1 VTAASDEHGPQLGP
15 DRSLLTPA
23 ARPWAAGL
31 LAGCA
36 LLVAVF
42 GVLFAHHT
50 QAGRLD
56 HAVDAPVISW
66 LSGDPELALRMA
78 YPGSVIPAALLS
90 AVIAVSCLIAGR
102 RSGAVLAAVAV
113 PVSVELDELLLKPLF
128 HRTYLGVLS
137 YPSGHT
143 TAISALAVTL
153 TVLLLVPP
161 HSGRPWALRAAAPA
175 AAWLLT
181 MVVAVGVVGLR
192 WHYFTD
198 TIGGAAVSTGTV
210 CALALILDLPAMSA
224 WLAGIGRGRP
234 GGGKV
239 RAINDGTR

>member
-1 VTAASDEHGPQLGP
+1 VTAAGDKHSTQRQPA
-15 DRSLLTPA
+15 RSLLTAA

-36 LLVAVF
+36 LLVAGL

-66 LSGDPELALRMA
+66 LSKDPELALRMT
-78 YPGSVIPAALLS
+78 YPGSVIPATLLS
-90 AVIAVSCLIAGR
+90 AVIVVSCLITGR
-102 RSGAVLAAVAV
+102 RSGAVLAALAV
-113 PVSVELDELLLKPLF
+113 PVSVGLVEVLLKPLF

-153 TVLLLVPP
+153 TILLLVPP
-161 HSGRPWALRAAAPA
+161 YPAQPWTLRATAPA

-181 MVVAVGVVGLR
+181 ITVAVGVVGLR

-198 TIGGAAVSTGTV
+198 IIGGAAVSTGTV
-210 CALALILDLPAMSA
+210 CTMALILDLPAINS
-224 WLAGIGRGRP
+224 WLARIGRRRP
-234 GGGKV
+234 GGGRV
-239 RAINDGTR
+239 RAINDRT